1 MALGKK
7 ELWPQGPPPS
17 EQDPAPSPPPARRPG
32 RPTPVTFALIGVS
45 TLVFLAGAV
54 DKRFAEPG
62 VLFGPAVA
70 QGQWWRLFTSLVTHG
85 GPIHL
90 LFNMSVVWTVG
101 RVVESL
107 LGSVRFLLV
116 TLVTG
121 LGAGLFVLL
130 FNFNQPT
137 VGMSGAIL
145 GWVGLLLPIIRQEG
159 RRQLLVWLAQVAVLS
174 LLPGVSWAGH
184 LGGFLAGLPLGV
196 SLRKGPKVFSVVLPV
211 TAFVLAILTFLV
223 GTGRLR

>member
-7 ELWPQGPPPS
+7 ELWPQGNEPS
-17 EQDPAPSPPPARRPG
+17 PQDPAQPPPPPQRRRT

-45 TLVFLAGAV
+45 AVVLLVFGQGHAPAWGELY
-54 DKRFAEPG
+54 
-62 VLFGPAVA
+62 GPAVA
-70 QGQWWRLFTSLVTHG
+70 QGEWWRLVTTLFTHANGL
-85 GPIHL
+85 HL
-90 LFNMSVVWTVG
+90 FFNMSVVWTVG
-101 RVVESL
+101 RVLEVL

-130 FNFNQPT
+130 LNYDVPT

-145 GWVGLLLPIIRQEG
+145 GWVGFLLPVIRKEG
-159 RRQLLVWLAQVAVLS
+159 RRQLLVWLVQVVVIS

-184 LGGFLAGLPLGV
+184 LGGFLSGLPLGFA
-196 SLRKGPKVFSVVLPV
+196 LRKGPKAFSVALPV
-211 TAFVLAILTFLV
+211 TAFVLAILTVLA